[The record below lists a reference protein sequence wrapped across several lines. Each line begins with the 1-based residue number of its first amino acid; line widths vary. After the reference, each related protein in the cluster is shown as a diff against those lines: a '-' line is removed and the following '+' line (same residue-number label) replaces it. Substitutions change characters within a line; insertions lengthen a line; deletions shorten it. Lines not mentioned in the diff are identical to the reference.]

1 MSMEK
6 ITKEE
11 LLEKLGRTL
20 LSDDELIQVT
30 GGKASETLLQ
40 CADSVYSNMEACIAQ
55 CGNRDDNCEYDCE
68 LAAEA
73 AAILCFVP

>member
-1 MSMEK
+1 MKK
-6 ITKEE
+6 IDRINREE
-11 LLEKLGRTL
+11 LLGKISLSLDDLEK
-20 LSDDELIQVT
+20 VT